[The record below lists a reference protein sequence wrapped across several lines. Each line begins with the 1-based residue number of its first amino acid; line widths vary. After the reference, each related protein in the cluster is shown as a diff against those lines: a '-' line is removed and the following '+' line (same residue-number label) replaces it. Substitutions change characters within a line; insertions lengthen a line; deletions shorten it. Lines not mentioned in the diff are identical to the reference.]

1 VERFVPADRL
11 AILLLDGRHER
22 VHYAFLL
29 AAGAAA
35 IGREVVV
42 FASNS
47 GCRALLADWHDASGR
62 DAQVRS
68 RGVAGFLELRDAA
81 IGLGTRFIACEAGLR
96 LMGLEASKLLPG
108 CEIAG
113 VMTFLEASKDTQ
125 IITV

>member
-1 VERFVPADRL
+1 VPADRL

-22 VHYAFLL
+22 AHYAFLL

-35 IGREVVV
+35 IGREVII

-47 GCRALLADWHDASGR
+47 GCCALLADWQDDSGR
-62 DAQVRS
+62 DAEVRG

-81 IGLGTRFIACEAGLR
+81 IGLGARLIACEAGLR
-96 LMGLEASKLLPG
+96 LMGLEATKLLPD

-113 VMTFLEASKDTQ
+113 VMTFLEASKNTQ